1 MAAALLALAASVSWG
16 IGDFSGGLI
25 SRRLPVAGVTFL
37 QHSAGLA
44 TVALAAVV
52 VTQPLSGRALALGA
66 LGGLFSACG
75 VLSYYRGLSIGTM
88 SIVSPLAACG
98 AVVTVAVSL
107 ATGERPSRIALL
119 GALIALVGAVLAS
132 FQEHARGG
140 SHRQAVVLGGV
151 TALMFGFQLYF
162 FGRASDDGG
171 PISAVL
177 GARTVSALL
186 LGAFIVT
193 LRPPVDLSRRGLAAA
208 VIVTGVLVA
217 TANLLYGLSAE
228 RGLIAIAS
236 VLASLYPVTTLF
248 LAYVF
253 LNERLTAVQ
262 RVGVLVALTGVVL
275 TVLG

>member
-1 MAAALLALAASVSWG
+1 VASALLALAASVSWG
-16 IGDFSGGLI
+16 IGDFSGGLV

-44 TVALAAVV
+44 TVAVAALV

-75 VLSYYRGLSIGTM
+75 VLSYYRGLAIGTM
-88 SIVSPLAACG
+88 SVVSPLAACG
-98 AVVTVAVSL
+98 AIVTVAVSL
-107 ATGERPSRIALL
+107 ATGERPSPVALL
-119 GALIALVGAVLAS
+119 GAVIALVGAVLAS

-140 SHRQAVVLGGV
+140 SNRQAVLLGAL

-177 GARTVSALL
+177 GARIVSAFL

-193 LRPPVDLSRRGLAAA
+193 LRPAVDLSRRGLAVA
-208 VIVTGVLVA
+208 VVVTGILVA
-217 TANLLYGLSAE
+217 TANVLYGLSAE

-248 LAYVF
+248 LAYMF
-253 LNERLTAVQ
+253 LDERLTAIQ
-262 RVGVLVALTGVVL
+262 RIGVVVALTGIVL
-275 TVLG
+275 TVVG